1 MLGKL
6 NEIMILNDLFICQV
20 VILFYLN
27 LFINYHFILIIKYFI
42 ASLNLFFH
50 LIQQNFV
57 FLLIYDINHY
67 LLDYIQS
74 YIHLNS
80 WYNFIHNFLQV
91 KLNEVQILNILY
103 TCQVIQVLS
112 LFCCIFL
119 NYYRFVLIVKHF
131 IASSNYF
138 FLLIQQNFCFV
149 LFNFIN
155 ILMD

>member
-1 MLGKL
+1 
-6 NEIMILNDLFICQV
+6 MIF
-20 VILFYLN
+20 LFYLN

-112 LFCCIFL
+112 LCCCISFFTVL
-119 NYYRFVLIVKHF
+119 LSFVLSF
-131 IASSNYF
+131 FNYALRF
-138 FLLIQQNFCFV
+138 ARSLLHDFV
-149 LFNFIN
+149 MYVCIYLIIYLFSYLCIW
-155 ILMD
+155 